1 MVNGKVS
8 SIFVQISSYHDFEL
22 PRTII
27 DCLKKSSGKNQI
39 NFGVH
44 LVYYEKDE
52 ISIPNISNITFEKHK
67 APTNIGVGIGRFN
80 ANEMYSDEDYYLQI
94 DSHMRF
100 NQGWDISLIST
111 YLKYVGYGLNPVIS
125 SYPSSYDYE
134 GYVVKI
140 HNEDAEVCYTEFNK
154 KDSFSGNSYIPH
166 QEAIQNKRHNIF
178 TKSISG
184 ASIFSDGSISKIKPN
199 KKMFFWGE
207 EIVQAIRFYTHGY
220 DLVLPE
226 KQNFHHLYNNGHN
239 AVSNLRRNAQGDF
252 PEQSEILNKI
262 SYSEL
267 ARIVTEKPIGLQELG
282 SIRTLEQYEEYAGV
296 DFANKKLKEKPYC
309 LA

>member
-22 PRTII
+22 SRTII

-100 NQGWDISLIST
+100 NQDWDKSLINT
-111 YLKYVGYGLNPVIS
+111 HMFYEKEGLNPVIS
-125 SYPSSYDYE
+125 AYPSSYDYE
-134 GYVVKI
+134 G
-140 HNEDAEVCYTEFNK
+140 
-154 KDSFSGNSYIPH
+154 
-166 QEAIQNKRHNIF
+166 
-178 TKSISG
+178 
-184 ASIFSDGSISKIKPN
+184 
-199 KKMFFWGE
+199 
-207 EIVQAIRFYTHGY
+207 
-220 DLVLPE
+220 
-226 KQNFHHLYNNGHN
+226 
-239 AVSNLRRNAQGDF
+239 
-252 PEQSEILNKI
+252 
-262 SYSEL
+262 
-267 ARIVTEKPIGLQELG
+267 
-282 SIRTLEQYEEYAGV
+282 
-296 DFANKKLKEKPYC
+296 
-309 LA
+309 